1 MDNTNSMT
9 SVRGTK
15 PADIFRLCSIVTFVL
30 AFGLTVSAVFSVW
43 RFTTADAADYAVNHL
58 EL

>member
-1 MDNTNSMT
+1 MT

-43 RFTTADAADYAVNHL
+43 RFTTADAADYAINHL